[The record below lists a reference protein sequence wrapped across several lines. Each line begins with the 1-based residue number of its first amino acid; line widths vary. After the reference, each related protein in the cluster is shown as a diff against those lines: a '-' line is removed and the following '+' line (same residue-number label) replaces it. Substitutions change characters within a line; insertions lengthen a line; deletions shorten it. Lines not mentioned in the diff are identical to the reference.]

1 MSVLNEIAAHLVA
14 QGLGVLGT
22 DLFIGKLP
30 NDPDACGVVYETG
43 GLAPEMGFGAAG
55 VKHETPAI
63 QVVFR
68 GAPGDY
74 AGPRAKAESAYR
86 ALAAVEAQALSGT
99 FFHFVHPQQSPFLLN
114 RDQAERVLLAFNAL
128 CEKEPSAA

>member
-1 MSVLNEIAAHLVA
+1 MSVLNEIAAHLA
-14 QGLGVLGT
+14 AEGLGTLNV

-43 GLAPEMGFGAAG
+43 GIPPEYGFGAAG

-68 GAPGDY
+68 GALGDY

-99 FFHFVHPQQSPFLLN
+99 FYHWIHPQQSPFLLN
-114 RDQAERVLLAFNAL
+114 RDQPERVLIAFNCL